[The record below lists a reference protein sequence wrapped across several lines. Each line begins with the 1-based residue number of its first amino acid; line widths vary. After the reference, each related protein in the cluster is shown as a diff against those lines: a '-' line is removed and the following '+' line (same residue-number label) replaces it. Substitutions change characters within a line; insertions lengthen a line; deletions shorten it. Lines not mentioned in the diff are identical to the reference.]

1 MLEVA
6 AQLGHSVAVCERH
19 NARGFADYDPGQ
31 RTSAEAAIWKAREQ
45 LKEAL

>member
-1 MLEVA
+1 MLEGA
-6 AQLGHSVAVCERH
+6 QQLGHSVTICERYY
-19 NARGFADYDPGQ
+19 ARVFADYDPAK